1 MKWNDLLKI
10 VGKDPVFYSSLLKT
24 GSIDLTDLGRQLS
37 RWVKS
42 GKLLQ
47 LRKGLYTLS
56 PEYRKTSPHP
66 FYIANKLV
74 RGSYVSLQSA
84 LEYYGLI
91 PEYVPNIT
99 SVTTGRPG
107 TYSTPLGFF
116 IYKHVKKSL
125 FFDFTLVDMG
135 ESQQVFIARPE
146 KALIDL
152 LYLTPGADSL
162 AYLEGLRLQNLDNLN
177 INYLKELAE
186 KTGSQKLKRAVRRF
200 EIIIKEEK

>member
-1 MKWNDLLKI
+1 MKWEYLLKI
-10 VGKDPVFYSSLLKT
+10 VGKEPVFNSSLLKT
-24 GSIDLTDLGRQLS
+24 GTIDPTDLGRQLS

-42 GKLLQ
+42 GKLIQ
-47 LRKGLYTLS
+47 LRRGLYTLS

-66 FYIANKLV
+66 FYVANKLV

-84 LEYYGLI
+84 LEYYSLI

-99 SVTTGRPG
+99 SVTTVRPG
-107 TYSTPLGFF
+107 TYSTPLGFY
-116 IYKHVKKSL
+116 IYKHVKKSM
-125 FFDFTLVDMG
+125 FFDFTLIDMG
-135 ESQQVFIARPE
+135 ESQSVFIARPE

-152 LYLTPGADSL
+152 LYLTSGADSL

-186 KTGSQKLKRAVRRF
+186 KTGSKKLKKAVRRL